1 HLRGSTMLKLLRQLA
16 AATVLIAA
24 ASTASAAALKQDEI
38 WTDMHGRALKGYD
51 AVAYHL
57 ERKPV
62 RGEEVYELEWKGAKW
77 LFSTAENME
86 KFRADPERWAP
97 QYGGYCA
104 WGIAKDRVV
113 GINPTIFRIFDDK
126 LYLNLN
132 MKVHK
137 EWLGSHHGFRARA
150 DDKWPD
156 ILVYD

>member
-1 HLRGSTMLKLLRQLA
+1 MIRAALA
-16 AATVLIAA
+16 LIAA
-24 ASTASAAALKQDEI
+24 LMLSLPASAAEVKDPDI
-38 WTDMHGRALKGYD
+38 YTDMHGRALKGYD

-62 RGEEVYELEWKGAKW
+62 KGSEDFAYEWKGATW
-77 LFSTAENME
+77 WFSSAENRD
-86 KFRADPERWAP
+86 KFMADPDRWAP

-137 EWLGSHHGFRARA
+137 EWLGSHHGFIARA
-150 DDKWPD
+150 DRKWPE
-156 ILVYD
+156 ILVLK

>member
-1 HLRGSTMLKLLRQLA
+1 MLRSLMIVFLAVMLSVPALA
-16 AATVLIAA
+16 GP
-24 ASTASAAALKQDEI
+24 SQPEI
-38 WTDMHGRALKGYD
+38 YRDVNGRALKGYD

-62 RGEEVYELEWKGAKW
+62 KGSQDFAIEWKGAEW
-77 LFSTAENME
+77 WFSSAENRD
-86 KFRADPERWAP
+86 KFLSDPERWAP

-113 GINPTIFRIFDDK
+113 SINPTIFRIFNDK

-137 EWLGSHHGFRARA
+137 EWLGSHHAFIAKA
-150 DDKWPD
+150 NDKWPD
-156 ILVYD
+156 ILEYK

>member
-1 HLRGSTMLKLLRQLA
+1 MMRA
-16 AATVLIAA
+16 ALTLIAA
-24 ASTASAAALKQDEI
+24 LMLAAPAAVAEVKDPEI
-38 WTDMHGRALKGYD
+38 FTDMHGRALKGYD

-62 RGEEVYELEWKGAKW
+62 KGSEDFAYEWKDAVW
-77 LFSTAENME
+77 LFSSAENRDR
-86 KFRADPERWAP
+86 FIADPDRWAP

-137 EWLGSHHGFRARA
+137 EWLGSHHGFIANA
-150 DDKWPD
+150 DEKWPE
-156 ILVYD
+156 ILVLK